1 MSKVKK
7 SLKSVDSD
15 PAFADAAEAA
25 NQNID
30 TDASVYVII
39 IQKKK
44 KKKKKKKRIVRG
56 VPLNLNLHIVF
67 SLLFLGKDI

>member
-44 KKKKKKKRIVRG
+44 KKKKKKRESSAVC
-56 VPLNLNLHIVF
+56 L
-67 SLLFLGKDI
+67 